1 MFARVG
7 ALLAG
12 VVIALAGLALLG
24 GDDDHAS
31 AAAMCPPRTFADLT
45 TTTTTVEDDVT
56 TTTTSADTSTTTI
69 GGESTTTTVD
79 DTTTTTQ
86 KKAPCVPYVYDMGFP
101 LVTRQSFISGFG
113 DDRDGGRLH
122 KGVDLRGAMLTAVVA
137 VRSGEVAAIHNDA
150 GTEDCCWMAIEHE
163 DGWESWYI
171 HLNNDTYGTD
181 DGQGVGVR
189 IDLEVG
195 DRVEQGE
202 VIGWL
207 GDSGNAED
215 TNTPHVHFE
224 LHQPNGMAIDPYASL
239 VSAASSMSYGEEESG
254 AYADDDG
261 RLYEWVFEAL
271 AAEGI
276 YWPCEVGEA
285 ASCADDT
292 ATRKDLAALATI
304 LTGVEDPPRL
314 RGTPGEFVV
323 LGEREL
329 LHPNRMGVTAKGLA
343 RLAAGIVI
351 FRQGPPHGFRLPLD
365 GEVWTLLLP
374 SRSSSLR
381 VLQDQERVT
390 ECQIPLDGTR
400 LVSRGQAA
408 LLLLPWIG
416 DWDPVPCPQFAE
428 SLELG

>member
-1 MFARVG
+1 MIARVG
-7 ALLAG
+7 ALLTG
-12 VVIALAGLALLG
+12 VLIALAALALLG
-24 GDDDHAS
+24 GDEDHAS
-31 AAAMCPPRTFADLT
+31 AAAVCPPRTFSDLT
-45 TTTTTVEDDVT
+45 TTTTTVDDTVT
-56 TTTTSADTSTTTI
+56 TTTTPADSSTTI
-69 GGESTTTTVD
+69 GDDSTTTTVD
-79 DTTTTTQ
+79 DTTTTTG
-86 KKAPCVPYVYDMGFP
+86 KKTPCVPYVYDMGFP

-113 DDRDGGRLH
+113 DDRDGGSRLH
-122 KGVDLRGAMLTAVVA
+122 KGVDLKGAMLTAVVA
-137 VRSGEVAAIHNDA
+137 VRSGEVAAIHNDV

-163 DGWESWYI
+163 DGWQSWYI

-181 DGQGVGVR
+181 DGKGVGVR

-195 DRVEQGE
+195 DPVEQGE

-239 VSAASSMSYGEEESG
+239 VSAAASMDYGEEESG

-276 YWPCEVGEA
+276 YWPCDAGEA

-292 ATRKDLAALATI
+292 ATRKDLSVLATI
-304 LTGVEDPPRL
+304 LTGVENPPRL
-314 RGTPGEFVV
+314 GGTRGDFIV
-323 LGEREL
+323 LGDREPV
-329 LHPNRMGVTAKGLA
+329 HANRKGVTAKGLA

-351 FRQGPPHGFRLPLD
+351 FREGPPHGFRLPLP
-365 GEVWTLLLP
+365 GEVWTLVLP

-381 VLQDQERVT
+381 VLEDEGRLSQ
-390 ECQIPLDGTR
+390 CQLPLDGTR
-400 LVSRGQAA
+400 LISRGQAA
-408 LLLLPWIG
+408 LLLMPWIG
-416 DWDPVPCPQFAE
+416 DWEQIPCPQPADA
-428 SLELG
+428 LEPD